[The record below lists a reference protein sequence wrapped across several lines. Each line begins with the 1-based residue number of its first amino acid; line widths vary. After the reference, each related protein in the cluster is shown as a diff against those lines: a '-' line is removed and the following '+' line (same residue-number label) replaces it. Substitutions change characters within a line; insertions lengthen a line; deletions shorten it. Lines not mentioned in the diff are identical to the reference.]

1 MSSARVSCA
10 QCVLKACISR
20 AQLSAPRQRKSG
32 SSKQVDMELAGEFE
46 GSNVWKVKDRPD
58 GTCGW
63 QWLKSL
69 KNWEPNVT
77 ILGPAEDD

>member
-1 MSSARVSCA
+1 MCSVCHEGEHTSSSIICA
-10 QCVLKACISR
+10 EEGKKWQFKA
-20 AQLSAPRQRKSG
+20 K
-32 SSKQVDMELAGEFE
+32 VDMELAGVFE
-46 GSNVWKVKDRPD
+46 EYNMWKVKDRPS

-69 KNWEPNVT
+69 KKWEPNVT